1 MTGFSTYNGEGD
13 KGREVKE
20 PFAVFMPKLMNK
32 QYFVGID
39 LGGTNIK
46 FGIVSER
53 GKVLQKAVLSA
64 QANLGRKA
72 ILSNMNKAVEESLAF
87 ARRKKLKIGG
97 IGVGSPGTVN
107 LDTGKIEGSCP
118 NLPQMVGV
126 NLKKSLSKNFKFPI
140 YVDNDANVM
149 ALAES
154 KFGAA
159 KGYKDALCLTLGTGI
174 GGGIILDGKL
184 FHGSNFAGA
193 EFGHMTICYSGRKCN
208 CGGIGC
214 LEMYASAPAMVKDA
228 KWLLRRNRE
237 SIIRKLIQED
247 ASKLTTEVIF
257 KAEKKGDVLA
267 SDVINQACA
276 YLGAGIA
283 SAVNLLNPQVVVI
296 GGGVS
301 EGGQSF
307 IHRIEKEVKRRAF
320 PSATK
325 NLKVVKAKLGNDAG
339 FIGAAMLAE
348 SRGNS

>member
-1 MTGFSTYNGEGD
+1 
-13 KGREVKE
+13 
-20 PFAVFMPKLMNK
+20 MN
-32 QYFVGID
+32 QRYFIGID

-46 FGIVSER
+46 FGIVSQK
-53 GKVLQKAVLSA
+53 GKVLQKGMFSA
-64 QANLGRKA
+64 QVNLGRDA
-72 ILSNMNKAVEESLAF
+72 ILSNIKKAVEQSLAF
-87 ARRKKLKIGG
+87 AKANKIKIKG

-107 LDTGKIEGSCP
+107 LNSGRIEGSCP
-118 NLPQMVGV
+118 NLPQMVNV
-126 NLKKSLSKNFKFPI
+126 NLKKWLSKSFKFPI

-154 KFGAA
+154 KFGSA

-193 EFGHMTICYSGRKCN
+193 EFGHMTICYNGRQCN

-228 KWLLRRNRE
+228 KWLLCRNRK
-237 SIIRKLIQED
+237 SILHKLIQED
-247 ASKLTTEVIF
+247 ATKLTTEVIF
-257 KAEKKGDVLA
+257 KAERKGDILA
-267 SDVINQACA
+267 SNIINQACA

-301 EGGQSF
+301 EGGPSF
-307 IHRIEKEVKRRAF
+307 IRRIEKEVKERAF

-339 FIGAAMLAE
+339 FIGAAILCSSA
-348 SRGNS
+348 NQ

>member
-1 MTGFSTYNGEGD
+1 MS
-13 KGREVKE
+13 KR
-20 PFAVFMPKLMNK
+20 
-32 QYFVGID
+32 YFVGID

-53 GKVLQKAVLSA
+53 GKILQKGMLPA
-64 QANLGRKA
+64 QASVGRRA
-72 ILSNMNKAVEESLAF
+72 ILNNMNKAIRESLTF
-87 ARRKKLKIGG
+87 ARDKKIKIKG

-107 LDTGKIEGSCP
+107 LNTGKIEGSCP
-118 NLPQMVGV
+118 NLPQMVNV
-126 NLKKSLSKNFKFPI
+126 NLKRWLSKSFEFPI

-159 KGYKDALCLTLGTGI
+159 KGYKDVLCLTLGTGI

-193 EFGHMTICYSGRKCN
+193 EFGHMTICHNGRKCN

-214 LEMYASAPAMVKDA
+214 LEMYASAPAMVKDTR
-228 KWLLRRNRE
+228 WLLRRDRK
-237 SIIRKLIQED
+237 SIIRKLIFED
-247 ASKLTTEVIF
+247 ARKLTTEIIF
-257 KAEKKGDVLA
+257 EAERKGDVLA
-267 SDVINQACA
+267 SNVINQACA

-283 SAVNLLNPQVVVI
+283 SAVNLLNPQLVVI

-301 EGGQSF
+301 EGGQGF
-307 IHRIEKEVKRRAF
+307 IRRIEKEVKKRAF

-325 NLKVVKAKLGNDAG
+325 NLKVVRAKLGNDAG
-339 FIGAAMLAE
+339 FIGAAMLGE
-348 SRGNS
+348 SSESMI

>member
-1 MTGFSTYNGEGD
+1 
-13 KGREVKE
+13 
-20 PFAVFMPKLMNK
+20 MNK
-32 QYFVGID
+32 YSIGVD

-46 FGIVSER
+46 YGIVSPR
-53 GKVLQKAVLSA
+53 GKVLQKGMLSA
-64 QANLGRKA
+64 QVNLGRGA
-72 ILSNMNKAVEESLAF
+72 ILNNMNKAVKESLAF
-87 ARRKKLKIGG
+87 ARQKKIKIKG

-107 LDTGKIEGSCP
+107 LKNGKIEGSCP
-118 NLPQMVGV
+118 NLPQMVNV
-126 NLKKSLSKNFKFPI
+126 NLKDWLSKSFKFPI

-184 FHGSNFAGA
+184 FHGSSFAGA
-193 EFGHMTICYSGRKCN
+193 EFGHMTICYDGRRCN

-228 KWLLRRNRE
+228 KWLLRRDRK
-237 SIIRKLIQED
+237 SVIRKLIQED
-247 ASKLTTEVIF
+247 PGKITTEVIF
-257 KAEKKGDVLA
+257 EAERKGDVLA
-267 SDVINQACA
+267 KEVVNQACA

-301 EGGQSF
+301 EGGASF
-307 IHRIEKEVKRRAF
+307 IRRIEKEVKKRAF

-325 NLKVVKAKLGNDAG
+325 NLKVVRAKLGNDAG
-339 FIGAAMLAE
+339 FIGAAMLC
-348 SRGNS
+348 S

>member
-1 MTGFSTYNGEGD
+1 M
-13 KGREVKE
+13 
-20 PFAVFMPKLMNK
+20 MNK
-32 QYFVGID
+32 YFIGVD

-46 FGIVSER
+46 FGIVSEK
-53 GKVLQKAVLSA
+53 GKVLQKGMLSA
-64 QANLGRKA
+64 QANLGRYAILNNINKA
-72 ILSNMNKAVEESLAF
+72 IKESLDF
-87 ARRKKLKIGG
+87 ARQKNIKIKG

-107 LDTGKIEGSCP
+107 LKSGKIEGSCP
-118 NLPQMVGV
+118 NIPQMVNV
-126 NLKKSLSKNFKFPI
+126 NLKGWLSKNLKFPI
-140 YVDNDANVM
+140 CVDNDTNVM

-193 EFGHMTICYSGRKCN
+193 EFGHMTICHNGRRCN

-214 LEMYASAPAMVKDA
+214 LEMYASAPAMVRHA
-228 KWLLRRNRE
+228 KWLLRRNRK

-257 KAEKKGDVLA
+257 EAERKGDVLA

-301 EGGQSF
+301 EGGLSF
-307 IHRIEKEVKRRAF
+307 IRRIEKEVKRRAF

-325 NLKVVKAKLGNDAG
+325 HLKVVRAKLGNDAG
-339 FIGAAMLAE
+339 FIGAAILC
-348 SRGNS
+348 SSTNQ

>member
-1 MTGFSTYNGEGD
+1 MRISANCLI
-13 KGREVKE
+13 RL
-20 PFAVFMPKLMNK
+20 PMMNK
-32 QYFVGID
+32 YFIGVD

-46 FGIVSER
+46 FGIVSDKGR
-53 GKVLQKAVLSA
+53 VLQKGMLSA
-64 QANLGRKA
+64 QASLGRRA
-72 ILSNMNKAVEESLAF
+72 ILNNINKAVEESLTF
-87 ARRKKLKIGG
+87 ARRKNIKIKG

-107 LDTGKIEGSCP
+107 LESGKIEGSCP
-118 NLPQMVGV
+118 NLPQMVNI
-126 NLKKSLSKNFKFPI
+126 NLKGWLSKSFKFPI

-184 FHGSNFAGA
+184 FHGSSFAGA
-193 EFGHMTICYSGRKCN
+193 EFGHMTICYNRRVCN

-228 KWLLRRNRE
+228 KRLLQRNKE
-237 SIIRKLIQED
+237 SIIYKLIRGD
-247 ASKLTTEVIF
+247 LDKLTTEIIF
-257 KAEKKGDVLA
+257 EAERKGDVLA
-267 SDVINQACA
+267 SDVINQACR

-283 SAVNLLNPQVVVI
+283 SAVNLLNPQVVII

-301 EGGQSF
+301 EGGERF
-307 IHRIEKEVKRRAF
+307 IRRIKKEVKRRAF

-348 SRGNS
+348 NPSPLGGD

>member
-1 MTGFSTYNGEGD
+1 MSKRF
-13 KGREVKE
+13 
-20 PFAVFMPKLMNK
+20 FI
-32 QYFVGID
+32 GID

-46 FGIVSER
+46 FGIVSEK
-53 GKVLQKAVLSA
+53 GEILQKGMLSA
-64 QANLGRKA
+64 QANLGRNA
-72 ILSNMNKAVEESLAF
+72 ILKNINKAVEESLAF
-87 ARRKKLKIGG
+87 ARLKNIKIKG

-107 LDTGKIEGSCP
+107 LNSGKIEGSCP
-118 NLPQMVGV
+118 NLPQMVNV
-126 NLKKSLSKNFKFPI
+126 NLKGWLSKSFKFPI

-159 KGYKDALCLTLGTGI
+159 KGYKDALCITLGTGI

-184 FHGSNFAGA
+184 FHGSSFAGA
-193 EFGHMTICYSGRKCN
+193 EFGHMTICYNGRKCN

-214 LEMYASAPAMVKDA
+214 LEMYASAPAMVRHA
-228 KWLLRRNRE
+228 KWLLRRNRK
-237 SIIRKLIQED
+237 SVIRKLIQED
-247 ASKLTTEVIF
+247 VSKLTTEVIF
-257 KAEKKGDVLA
+257 EAEIRGDVVA
-267 SDVINQACA
+267 SDVINQVCA

-283 SAVNLLNPQVVVI
+283 SAVNLSNPQVVVI

-307 IHRIEKEVKRRAF
+307 IRRIEKEVKRRAF

-339 FIGAAMLAE
+339 FIGAAVLAE

>member
-1 MTGFSTYNGEGD
+1 MS
-13 KGREVKE
+13 KR
-20 PFAVFMPKLMNK
+20 
-32 QYFVGID
+32 YFIGID

-46 FGIVSER
+46 FGIVSQK
-53 GKVLQKAVLSA
+53 GKILQKGMLSA
-64 QANLGRKA
+64 QADLGRDA
-72 ILSNMNKAVEESLAF
+72 ILSNIKKAIEKSLTFTRA
-87 ARRKKLKIGG
+87 KKIKIKG

-107 LDTGKIEGSCP
+107 LNSGKIEGSCP
-118 NLPQMVGV
+118 NLPQMVNV
-126 NLKKSLSKNFKFPI
+126 NLKGWLSKNLKFPI

-159 KGYKDALCLTLGTGI
+159 KGYKDVLCLTLGTGI

-184 FHGSNFAGA
+184 FHGSSFASA
-193 EFGHMTICYSGRKCN
+193 EFGHMTICYNGRKCN

-228 KWLLRRNRE
+228 KRLLHRNKK
-237 SIIRKLIQED
+237 SGIHKLIQKD
-247 ASKLTTEVIF
+247 FSKLTTEVIF
-257 KAEKKGDVLA
+257 EAEKKGDVLA

-276 YLGAGIA
+276 YLGTGIA

-301 EGGQSF
+301 EGGLSF
-307 IHRIEKEVKRRAF
+307 IRRIEKEVKRRAF

-339 FIGAAMLAE
+339 FIGAAMLVE
-348 SRGNS
+348 SRSNMTPPT

>member
-1 MTGFSTYNGEGD
+1 MSKRF
-13 KGREVKE
+13 
-20 PFAVFMPKLMNK
+20 FI
-32 QYFVGID
+32 GID

-46 FGIVSER
+46 SGIVSEK
-53 GKVLQKAVLSA
+53 GKVLQKGMLSA
-64 QANLGRKA
+64 QANLGRYAILKNVNKA
-72 ILSNMNKAVEESLAF
+72 IEQSLAF
-87 ARRKKLKIGG
+87 AKAKKIKIKG

-107 LDTGKIEGSCP
+107 LNSGKIEGSCP
-118 NLPQMVGV
+118 NIPQMVNV
-126 NLKKSLSKNFKFPI
+126 NLRGWLSKNFEFPI
-140 YVDNDANVM
+140 YVDNDTNVM

-193 EFGHMTICYSGRKCN
+193 EFGHMTICHNGRRCN

-228 KWLLRRNRE
+228 KWLLRRNRK

-257 KAEKKGDVLA
+257 EAERKGDVLA

-301 EGGQSF
+301 EGGSSF
-307 IHRIEKEVKRRAF
+307 IRRIEKEVKERAF

>member
-1 MTGFSTYNGEGD
+1 MS
-13 KGREVKE
+13 KR
-20 PFAVFMPKLMNK
+20 
-32 QYFVGID
+32 YFIGID

-46 FGIVSER
+46 SGVVSQKGEI
-53 GKVLQKAVLSA
+53 LQKGMLSA
-64 QANLGRKA
+64 QVNLGRGA
-72 ILSNMNKAVEESLAF
+72 ILNNINKAVDESLAF
-87 ARRKKLKIGG
+87 ARRKKIKIKG

-107 LDTGKIEGSCP
+107 LNSGKIEGSCP
-118 NLPQMVGV
+118 NLPQMVNV
-126 NLKKSLSKNFKFPI
+126 NLKGWLSKSFKFPI

-174 GGGIILDGKL
+174 GGGIILDGRL
-184 FHGSNFAGA
+184 FHGSSFAGA
-193 EFGHMTICYSGRKCN
+193 EFGHMTICYNGRKCR

-228 KWLLRRNRE
+228 KWLLRRDRK
-237 SIIRKLIQED
+237 SVIRKLIQED
-247 ASKLTTEVIF
+247 VTKLTTEVIF
-257 KAEKKGDVLA
+257 EAERKGDVLA

-307 IHRIEKEVKRRAF
+307 IRRIKKEVKKRAF

-339 FIGAAMLAE
+339 FIGAAMLCSSP
-348 SRGNS
+348 SR